1 MTILDR
7 VSKNQ
12 GIEEQAIL
20 EHFSADEE
28 TRDISSAGSRNP
40 APLDDELVLM
50 SYLERRE
57 GKVFVTEKGKA
68 KLREFRETLTK
79 KEWQALRL

>member
-1 MTILDR
+1 
-7 VSKNQ
+7 
-12 GIEEQAIL
+12 
-20 EHFSADEE
+20 
-28 TRDISSAGSRNP
+28 
-40 APLDDELVLM
+40 M